1 FILIMFLLS
10 RWAGGLVQKY
20 GAKIPLIVGPA
31 IAAIGFASFL
41 LPGVGGSYWT
51 MFFPPMTVLGVGMAI
66 SVAPLTT
73 TVMNS
78 VAQTRAGI
86 ASGINNAVSR
96 VAGLLAIAVLGI
108 VMLQGFNHALD
119 AHLSGLPSSI
129 RQSLDQQRNKLAA
142 ADLPQN
148 IAPTTRAQLRA
159 AIDHSFVAGF
169 RAVMFAGALLA
180 AGGAICAWWLIK
192 TDSK

>member
-1 FILIMFLLS
+1 M
-10 RWAGGLVQKY
+10 
-20 GAKIPLIVGPA
+20 VGPG
-31 IAAIGFASFL
+31 IAAIGFASFM
-41 LPGVGGSYWT
+41 LPGVGGSYWET
-51 MFFPPMTVLGVGMAI
+51 FFPSVIVLGIGMAI

-108 VMLQGFNHALD
+108 VMLREFNQTLD
-119 AHLSGLPSSI
+119 MKLSGLPSSI
-129 RQSLDQQRNKLAA
+129 RQSLDQQRAKLAG

-148 IAPTTRAQLRA
+148 IPPAVRAQLRA
-159 AIDHSFVAGF
+159 AIDYSFVAGF

-180 AGGAICAWWLIK
+180 AGGALCAWWLIK
-192 TDSK
+192 AEAEAKAKS

>member
-1 FILIMFLLS
+1 MFLLS

-20 GAKIPLIVGPA
+20 GAKTPLIVGPG

-41 LPGVGGSYWT
+41 LPEVGGSYWT
-51 MFFPPMTVLGVGMAI
+51 TFFPPMTVLGVGMAV

-78 VAQTRAGI
+78 VAQTRAGV

-108 VMLQGFNHALD
+108 VMLWEFNHTLD
-119 AHLSGLPSSI
+119 MKLSGLPSSI
-129 RQSLDQQRNKLAA
+129 RQSLDQQRAKLAG

-148 IAPTTRAQLRA
+148 IPSAVRAELRD
-159 AIDHSFVAGF
+159 AIDYSFVAGF
-169 RAVMFAGALLA
+169 RAVMFVGALLA

-192 TDSK
+192 AEADVKS